1 MKSLVSDKIRDEGIP
16 AVELRSVTKT
26 FGAVCAS
33 RAVSLSIAKGSI
45 HAIIGENGAGKST
58 AVNMLYG
65 MFAPD
70 SGEILVNGSVRAWR
84 SPRDAAQAGIGMV
97 HQHFML
103 AGRCSGLD
111 NIILGTEPAHARWRF
126 IPNWVRP
133 IDRTVAKQRLESL
146 ALANQL
152 KVDLDRCVEDLP
164 VGMQQR
170 LEILKLLYRDSR
182 VLILDEPT
190 AVLTPQ
196 EVAQLFATLRRL
208 RDEGRSIILITH
220 KLKEVLSLADQISV
234 MRRGQVVGHV
244 SPLEATEDSLAALMV
259 GRSVT
264 LKAEPPAAP
273 VRQGSALELSRVTL
287 AGRGAKPLLADV
299 SFSVARGEV
308 VGIAGIE
315 GNGQSELLK
324 LIADPASYFG
334 KGARRG
340 QNKAVGEV
348 SILGQDGWQLHTA
361 QIRALGVG
369 IVPEDRH
376 RQAMVLGFDLAANF
390 LLGRQRTTPFA
401 RGGILQKKVLD
412 TRLREA
418 MRSYDVR
425 PLDPTA
431 LAKSLSGGNQQK
443 VVMAR
448 ELDQNPALFI
458 CAQPTRGVDVGAI
471 EFIHSR
477 ILAARAAGCGVL
489 LISSELSEIQSLSDR
504 ILVMYEG
511 RIVAEYERDEADE
524 FVLGRDMGGASAL
537 QGEPHDS

>member
-1 MKSLVSDKIRDEGIP
+1 LKSLVSDKIREEGIP

-33 RAVSLSIAKGSI
+33 RAVSLSIARGSI

-70 SGEILVNGSVRAWR
+70 SGEILVNGAVRAWR

-264 LKAEPPAAP
+264 LKAEPPPAP
-273 VRQGSALELSRVTL
+273 VRQGSALQLSRVSL

-299 SFSVARGEV
+299 SFSVARGEI

-324 LIADPASYFG
+324 VIADPASYFG
-334 KGARRG
+334 NGARRG
-340 QNKAVGEV
+340 QHKAVGELF
-348 SILGQDGWQLHTA
+348 ILGQDGWHFHTA
-361 QIRALGVG
+361 QVRALGVG

-448 ELDQNPALFI
+448 ELDQNPSLFI

-524 FVLGRDMGGASAL
+524 FVLGRDMGGSSATK
-537 QGEPHDS
+537 GESHGS